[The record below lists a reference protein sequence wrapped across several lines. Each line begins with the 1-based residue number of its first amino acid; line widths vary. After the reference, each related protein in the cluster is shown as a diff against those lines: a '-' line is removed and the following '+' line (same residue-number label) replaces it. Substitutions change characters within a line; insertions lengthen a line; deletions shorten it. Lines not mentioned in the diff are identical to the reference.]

1 MTSPKDLVIIGS
13 GPAGYTAAI
22 YAGRAGLDPVVIEGT
37 PAGGALMQTTDV
49 ENFPGFVEGVPGPEL
64 MDLLRKQAQ
73 RYGAQLVTA
82 DATAITLAAEALPVH
97 QVDVDTAGYEV
108 RALILAMGSS
118 YRRLTVPGEA
128 HLAGRGVSWCATCDG
143 FFFRNQHIAVIGGG
157 DSALQEATF
166 LTRFAASVTI
176 VHRRD
181 SLRASKVMQQRAFA
195 DPKITFCWNKEVTEI
210 LGEDDVTGIVVRDN
224 LTDQVSTKPVTG
236 VFVAIGH
243 TPRNQLVRRQLQ
255 LGVEGYVQTTEGST
269 RTSKPGVFACG
280 DLVDHTYRQAI
291 TAAGSGCAA
300 ALDAQSYLSRI
311 DFELRRG

>member
-1 MTSPKDLVIIGS
+1 
-13 GPAGYTAAI
+13 
-22 YAGRAGLDPVVIEGT
+22 
-37 PAGGALMQTTDV
+37 MQTTDV

-82 DATAITLAAEALPVH
+82 DATAITLAAEAVPVH

-118 YRRLTVPGEA
+118 YRRLNVPGEA

-143 FFFRNQHIAVIGGG
+143 FFRNQHIAVIGGG

-176 VHRRD
+176 VHRRA

-195 DPKITFCWNKEVTEI
+195 DPKIIFCWNKEVTKI
-210 LGEDDVTGIVVRDN
+210 LGEDDVTGIVVRDI

-255 LGVEGYVQTTEGST
+255 LGAEGYVQTTEGST